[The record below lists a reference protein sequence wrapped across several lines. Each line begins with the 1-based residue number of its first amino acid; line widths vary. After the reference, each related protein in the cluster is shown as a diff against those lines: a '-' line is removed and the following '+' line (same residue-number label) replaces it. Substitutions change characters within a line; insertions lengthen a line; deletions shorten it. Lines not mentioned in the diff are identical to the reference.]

1 MSKQNNLHVF
11 SAGAVAPPIKK
22 CAEKFKAKFGT
33 EFEFTV
39 GKAENLIEE
48 IAETEEGDLLTCGSE
63 FILDHAQL
71 KGLILKETR
80 RSLGSRNSSILV
92 QKGNPKKI
100 KAMSDLAKEGMHVG
114 VSVSGCLTGV
124 WDDLA
129 TKAGFTEQI
138 RKNTVAYADGC
149 GELMSFVNKKKVDA
163 ILGWDAFKNLNKET
177 MDIIDLPKDLQV
189 HRSTAIGVITFSK
202 NKDLARK
209 FIDFLVSDSGEKIYE
224 EYGWHHLSLNNHPT
238 AFSTSVG
245 G

>member
-22 CAEKFKAKFGT
+22 CAEDFNSKFGT
-33 EFEFTV
+33 DFKFTV
-39 GKAENLIEE
+39 NKAEILIEK
-48 IAETEEGDLLTCGSE
+48 IAAIKEGDLLTCGSE

-80 RSLGSRNSSILV
+80 RSLGSRTSAILV

-100 KAMSDLAKEGMHVG
+100 TSMSDLAKEGIRVG

-129 TKAGFTEQI
+129 TKAGFAEQI

-149 GELMSFVNKKKVDA
+149 GELMSFINKKKVDA
-163 ILGWDAFKNLNKET
+163 VLGWDAFKNLNMET
-177 MDIIDLPKDLQV
+177 VDRIELPKDLQV

-202 NKDLARK
+202 NKELAKK
-209 FIDFLVSDSGEKIYE
+209 FIDFLTSEKGKKIYE
-224 EYGWHHLSLNNHPT
+224 EYGWHH
-238 AFSTSVG
+238 AE
-245 G
+245 

>member
-1 MSKQNNLHVF
+1 MPNQNNLHVF

-22 CAEKFKAKFGT
+22 CAEEFQAKFGT

-48 IAETEEGDLLTCGSE
+48 IAETKKGDLLTCGSE

-71 KGLILKETR
+71 KGLVLRETR
-80 RSLGSRNSSILV
+80 KSLGSRTSAILV
-92 QKGNPKKI
+92 QRGNPRKI
-100 KAMSDLAKEGMHVG
+100 KSISDLAKEGMRVG

-129 TKAGFTEQI
+129 TKAGYVEQI
-138 RKNTVAYADGC
+138 RNNTVAYADGC
-149 GELMSFVNKKKVDA
+149 GELMSFINKKEVDA

-177 MDIIDLPKDLQV
+177 MDIIELPEDLRV

-202 NKDLARK
+202 NKESAKK
-209 FIDFLVSDSGEKIYE
+209 FIDFLVSEEGKRTYE
-224 EYGWHHLSLNNHPT
+224 EYGWHHT
-238 AFSTSVG
+238 G
-245 G
+245 